1 MSKGGRSSSSSLQNI
16 FKLINI
22 ERIRE
27 MENHHWKNT
36 VKIVANK
43 IKRWMLK
50 LTGKNWRRTG
60 YFSASNYLPRI
71 FISSKGENSS
81 LTMEKHSRHHFN
93 QMTKVKQEI

>member
-1 MSKGGRSSSSSLQNI
+1 MNKGGRSSSSFLQNI

-36 VKIVANK
+36 VKIVVNK

-50 LTGKNWRRTG
+50 LTGKNWRTG